1 MDVDVSWLTPD
12 LAMGACVP
20 DDAME
25 WVAHTLKV
33 GQVVDVRSEVTVD
46 PTSWTSLGV
55 RFLSLPTDDHQPI
68 RAELLA
74 QGVECVVSA
83 LQEGVRVL
91 VHCQFGIGRSAL
103 LACCVLVALG
113 HEPCEALAIAKRA
126 RPIVSPHPEQLHA
139 LLNFACSS
147 HRLRGK
153 HAPSATWHDLA
164 AIAYGREPLVRA
176 ES

>member
-1 MDVDVSWLTPD
+1 MNVNVSWLTPD

-46 PTSWTSLGV
+46 PAVWTSLGV
-55 RFLSLPTDDHQPI
+55 RFMSLPTDDHQPI

-83 LQEGVRVL
+83 LHDGVRVL

-103 LACCVLVALG
+103 LACSVLVAMG

-139 LLNFACSS
+139 LLNFASS
-147 HRLRGK
+147 LHRQRGK
-153 HAPSATWHDLA
+153 HASLATWHDLA
-164 AIAYGREPLVRA
+164 AIAYGREPLVRS